1 MSIIDRYV
9 ARAFVSGFVIL
20 MLVGVGLYVLTDVL
34 LNTDEFTEDTS
45 VPFLE
50 VLRLMGDYYA
60 CNLPLYY
67 SQLGGPLMAIAAAFT
82 VGMMLRNNE
91 LTPLVAA
98 GMPLQRLAVPIIA
111 CSVLLVGVW
120 MANRELLLPRLAH
133 KVARKHDD
141 IVGQRTRDVRCARD
155 SNNAILI
162 AASFDPRQGR
172 LERLFIIEPDDQRRP
187 GNLVQADAATYDEQ
201 RGVWKLERGFRIHM
215 YEPSSGQGLG
225 PPIEREYLDEYA
237 FTLTPDELVL
247 RRDSQWA
254 DLLSLKQLNALLQ
267 SRNLANRPTIDMSRH
282 IRLTQPLLQWI
293 LLLLAL
299 PFFLVREPTNVL
311 AAGGKALLVAGA
323 FFMVAFVAQSVVK
336 EEAYAALIAW
346 IPILLFGP
354 LAVLLLANVRT

>member
-1 MSIIDRYV
+1 
-9 ARAFVSGFVIL
+9 
-20 MLVGVGLYVLTDVL
+20 
-34 LNTDEFTEDTS
+34 
-45 VPFLE
+45 
-50 VLRLMGDYYA
+50 MGDYYV

-82 VGMMLRNNE
+82 IGMMLRNNE

-98 GMPLQRLAVPIIA
+98 GMPLQRLAIPIVA
-111 CSVLLVGVW
+111 CSVLLVAVW

-141 IVGQRTRDVRCARD
+141 ILGQRTRGVSCARD
-155 SNNAILI
+155 SNNAILN
-162 AASFDPRQGR
+162 ATSFYPRQAR
-172 LERLFIIEPDDQRRP
+172 LEGLCIIEPDDQGRP
-187 GNLVQADAATYDEQ
+187 CNLVQADAATYDEQ
-201 RGVWKLERGFRIHM
+201 RSVWRLERGVRILMHDPRRA
-215 YEPSSGQGLG
+215 EGLG
-225 PPIEREYLDEYA
+225 APIEREYVDEYP

-254 DLLSLKQLNALLQ
+254 DLLSLRQLNALLQ
-267 SRNLANRPTIDMSRH
+267 SRNLANRAMIDMSRH

-323 FFMVAFVAQSVVK
+323 FFMVAFIAQSVVK
-336 EEAYAALIAW
+336 EETYAALIAW